1 MSTKRLIVDVI
12 LKHILTPIIYM
23 VEYED
28 YIEILCFC
36 DRKILMKDI
45 YTAEEKLSAL
55 LDKEVNILDIRELP
69 ESERLDII
77 KNGEVIFSEDE
88 TIKHLFEISMYE
100 DFKLFMDSRHSV
112 LDRIQAFG
120 TGYIS

>member
-1 MSTKRLIVDVI
+1 MHINKQIIDII
-12 LKHILTPIIYM
+12 LKYILTPIIYK

-36 DRKILMKDI
+36 DRNILMQNI
-45 YTAEEKLSAL
+45 YKAEELLNVL

-69 ESERLDII
+69 EAERLDII
-77 KNGEVIFSEDE
+77 KNGEIIFSEDE

-100 DFKLFMDSRHSV
+100 DFKLFMDSRNSV